1 MPSDK
6 AFYITNNFLHSFLQN
21 KGFSYHVRNKR
32 SPTVLWITAAVQ
44 WLISMWGR
52 IIVNI
57 IWIYFSL
64 ERRRY
69 KLFHALSDLQMS
81 WTEFTK
87 EFVCLFVYF
96 GNFWSLLEPFG
107 AFWNLLKPFGTFW
120 NFHASTISNFI
131 HCNLQYDCLVV
142 TVTYRI

>member
-6 AFYITNNFLHSFLQN
+6 AFYFTNNFLHSFLQN
-21 KGFSYHVRNKR
+21 KGFSYYVRNKR

-87 EFVCLFVYF
+87 EFVYLFVYF
-96 GNFWSLLEPFG
+96 WKLLEHFR
-107 AFWNLLKPFGTFW
+107 TFW
-120 NFHASTISNFI
+120 KIWIWIWNWNWVKIEL
-131 HCNLQYDCLVV
+131 NLKVFEVFFLKKKKCLGSPW
-142 TVTYRI
+142 